1 MDLII
6 LGTAIVM
13 PVIYGF
19 GILLSLI
26 TGSRPGLTDSRD

>member
-6 LGTAIVM
+6 LGTALIM

-26 TGSRPGLTDSRD
+26 SGTTPGLTDT

>member
-6 LGTAIVM
+6 LGTAFIM

-19 GILLSLI
+19 SILFSLL
-26 TGSRPGLTDSRD
+26 TGNAPDLTDIHG